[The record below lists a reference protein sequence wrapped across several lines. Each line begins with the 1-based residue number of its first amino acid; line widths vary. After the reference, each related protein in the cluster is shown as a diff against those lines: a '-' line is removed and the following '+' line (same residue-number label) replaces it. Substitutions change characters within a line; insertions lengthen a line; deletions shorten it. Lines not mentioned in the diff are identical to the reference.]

1 MKTHHIGIGFAES
14 SSLAVEVTVKATQ
27 AETKILVVDDEP
39 GVRELLKDALSIAG
53 FTVTVA
59 EDGQRA
65 LTALRR
71 EKVDLVI
78 ADVNM
83 PHLDGYELVSR
94 MRDSGDQT
102 PVIFLTARNDRSDV
116 SHGLKIG
123 ADDYVMKPFGLEELT
138 LRVAAILRRTKGA
151 ITAERTLHCGPIS
164 LDDEIHQVRFNEEIV
179 ELSPTEYRLL
189 HFLIEHRGK
198 VVAKETL
205 LGAIWGIEFE
215 TNTSVVDTYIS
226 YLRKKLH
233 RDGFEGIK
241 TIRGFGFQLVDH

>member
-1 MKTHHIGIGFAES
+1 MNPLNEKS
-14 SSLAVEVTVKATQ
+14 KV
-27 AETKILVVDDEP
+27 LVVDDEP
-39 GVRELLKDALSIAG
+39 GVRELLQDALSIAG
-53 FTVTVA
+53 YEVSVA

-65 LTALRR
+65 LTTLRKL
-71 EKVDLVI
+71 KVDLVI

-83 PHLDGYELVSR
+83 PHLDGYEMVSR
-94 MRDSGDQT
+94 MREGGDQT
-102 PVIFLTARNDRSDV
+102 PVIFLTARNDRADV
-116 SHGLKIG
+116 SQGLKLG

-138 LRVAAILRRTKGA
+138 LRVAAILRRTHGSLPL
-151 ITAERTLHCGPIS
+151 ERKLHCGPIL
-164 LDDEIHQVRFNEEIV
+164 LDDEIHQVRFNSEVI

-189 HFLIEHRGK
+189 HFLMERVGK
-198 VVAKETL
+198 VVTKETL

-241 TIRGFGFQLVDH
+241 TIRGFGFQMVDTKE

>member
-1 MKTHHIGIGFAES
+1 
-14 SSLAVEVTVKATQ
+14 VEATVKAQQ
-27 AETKILVVDDEP
+27 AESKILVVDDEP

-65 LTALRR
+65 LTALRK
-71 EKVDLVI
+71 EKVDLII

-83 PHLDGYELVSR
+83 PHLDGYEMVSR

-116 SHGLKIG
+116 SHGLKVG

-151 ITAERTLHCGPIS
+151 VEVERILKCGPI
-164 LDDEIHQVRFNEEIV
+164 LMDDEIHQVKFNEEIV

-189 HFLIEHRGK
+189 YFLIERSGK

-233 RDGFEGIK
+233 RDGYEGIK
-241 TIRGFGFQLVDH
+241 TIRGFGFQVMDH